1 MRLVSYKADAGL
13 RAGLV
18 RGNRLVDLE
27 RAGAALGVALGA
39 DILDILALEG
49 RGAEVLRQIEAGV
62 QSGAVDSTAL
72 DESMLGP
79 AIPRPGKLL
88 CLAGNYQSHLT
99 EGGGQGVNKAEF
111 TPRFFIKPTTAVV
124 GTGDPIK
131 IPPVS
136 ETVDYE
142 IEIAAVI
149 GKRGRDISLADA
161 DGYVGGYLVFNDIS
175 ARHLKGIGHRKTRP
189 MDDFFDWLVG
199 KWCDSFA
206 VVGPYLVTRDEVPDP
221 TGLEMALRVNGT
233 LKQHSSAGEMIFTVP
248 EAINWISGFIT
259 LEPGDLI
266 CMGTPGGVGETTQ
279 TYLQPGEIV
288 EGEIEQ
294 LGKIVNPVA

>member
-1 MRLVSYKADAGL
+1 MRLVSYKADGAF

-18 RGNRLVDLE
+18 TGDRLVDLE

-39 DILDILALEG
+39 DILDVLALEG
-49 RGAEVLRQIEAGV
+49 RATEVLRQIETGA
-62 QSGAVDSTAL
+62 QAGAVESSVL
-72 DESMLGP
+72 DESALGP
-79 AIPRPGKLL
+79 AIPKPGKLL

-99 EGGGQGVNKAEF
+99 EGGGQGVNKAEV
-111 TPRFFIKPTTAVV
+111 TPRFFIKPSTAII
-124 GTGDPIK
+124 GTGEAIK

-175 ARHLKGIGHRKTRP
+175 ARHLKGIEHRKTRP

-206 VVGPYLVTRDEVPDP
+206 VVGPYLVTRDEIPDP

-248 EAINWISGFIT
+248 EAIAWISGFIT

-279 TYLQPGEIV
+279 TYLRPGDVV
-288 EGEIEQ
+288 EGEIER